1 MKSTIVDRLFR
12 IPIRQLRIV
21 SAFGIFLLTSCAG
34 PSTANK
40 ASKEWPVFNGSY
52 AANRFSTL
60 KQINKENIHSLVV
73 VGRYQLPEV
82 NNFQSGPIVV
92 GDTIFLATVTNT
104 YAIDART
111 GALRWASPYAATRL
125 GIGTPVRG
133 LAYANGHVYR
143 GTTDAHLIA
152 LDAQT
157 GKTVWDVSVFEINK
171 GEYFTAAPIIW
182 KDRLYI
188 GNSGSDIGAIG
199 HVMAFDI
206 NDGHRIWSFDNVPS
220 SGPAAATWPSDP
232 DKLRAGGGMYSSFA
246 LDTETGILYCPTG
259 NPGPDFNGD
268 YRLGDNLY
276 TCSVLI
282 LDAET
287 GALRGYHQF
296 VPHDVHDWDI
306 AASPILFTSKDGRKM
321 VGVGGKNG
329 YLYGLDRSLKSV
341 IYQVPVCTISNIDAA
356 ITPEGTH
363 FMPGTQGG
371 VNWNGPAYSPPENT
385 LYVPARDAGC
395 LLKLGGPETL
405 QSHKVGD
412 VFIGSANVFGEDDV
426 DQTGVIT
433 AVDADTGTVRWK
445 YHSNKPLV
453 AALTPTA
460 GGLLLTGDL
469 EGNFLALDAANGEV
483 ILKKNLS
490 DPIGGG
496 VITYSIAGRQYVAVA
511 VGMKNYLMKTQ
522 SGPASIVVL
531 ALPE

>member
-1 MKSTIVDRLFR
+1 MKTLISRALRHVMHPKVLVFGVGIV
-12 IPIRQLRIV
+12 
-21 SAFGIFLLTSCAG
+21 LLASCAG
-34 PSTANK
+34 PSTVNK
-40 ASKEWPVFNGSY
+40 ASEEWPVFNGSY

-60 KQINKENIHSLVV
+60 KQINKENVESLAV
-73 VGRYQLPEV
+73 VGRYELPEV
-82 NNFQSGPIVV
+82 NNFQTGPIVV
-92 GDTIFLATVTNT
+92 GDTLFFTTVTNT

-111 GALRWASPYAATRL
+111 GVLRWASPYAATRL

-133 LAYANGHVYR
+133 LAFAKGRVYR

-157 GKTVWDVSVFEINK
+157 GKTVWDVSVFDVNK

-206 NDGHRIWSFDNVPS
+206 NDGRRIWSFDNVPA
-220 SGPAAATWPSDP
+220 SGPGASSWPSDP
-232 DKLRAGGGMYSSFA
+232 PKLRAGGGMYSSFA
-246 LDTETGILYCPTG
+246 LDTETGILYTPTG
-259 NPGPDFNGD
+259 NPGPDFNGE
-268 YRLGDNLY
+268 YRPGDNLY
-276 TCSVLI
+276 TCSVVM

-306 AASPILFTSKDGRKM
+306 AASPILFTSKAGRKM

-329 YLYGLDRSLKSV
+329 YLYGLDRDLKSV
-341 IYQVPVCTISNIDAA
+341 IYQVPVCTISNIDAP
-356 ITPEGTH
+356 ITAEGTH

-371 VNWNGPAYSPPENT
+371 VNWNGPAYSPLENT
-385 LYVPARDAGC
+385 LYVQARDAGC
-395 LLKLGGPETL
+395 LLKLGGQETL
-405 QSHKVGD
+405 QNHKVGD

-426 DQTGVIT
+426 EQIGWIT
-433 AVDADTGTVRWK
+433 AVDADTGKARWK
-445 YHSNKPLV
+445 YRSDKPLV

-460 GGLLLTGDL
+460 GGLLLTADL
-469 EGNFLALDAANGEV
+469 EGNFIALDAATGDV
-483 ILKKNLS
+483 ILKKQLT

-496 VITYSIAGRQYVAVA
+496 VITYSIGGKQYVALA

-522 SGPASIVVL
+522 SGPASIVIL
-531 ALPE
+531 ALPQ